1 MRPEKLTM
9 GNEDVDEGEEK
20 TFPREYCLTL

>member
-9 GNEDVDEGEEK
+9 RNEDVDEDEEK
-20 TFPREYCLTL
+20 TFPRGYCLTL